1 MCGIYGILQRSGRDF
16 DPSVIHDMGRA
27 QRHRGPDDSGFFADG
42 ELMFGMQRLAIIDVA
57 GGHQPI
63 ANEDNTVTAVCNGE
77 IYNFRELR
85 QELQE
90 QGHKF
95 RTRSDSE
102 VIVHLYEEHGSDLVG
117 HLSGMFA
124 LALWDSVRKRLL
136 LARDRLGIKPLY
148 IASNGDYLAF
158 SSELKSIVEIP
169 GFKREVDPAALQE
182 YLALGYVPAP
192 LSMLKGIDKLT
203 PGTLLVA
210 DKKGVS
216 QHRYWNVADT
226 KPQQKTVNEWTS
238 DIAKTLE
245 SAVVSQM
252 VSDVPLGAFLSGGI
266 DSSAVVAYMAKNS
279 DIPVKTYSIGFDTG
293 TGGGYYNELPYA
305 RQVAKQF
312 GTDHHE
318 IVVRPDVTELLPE
331 LLWHMDEPIADAAFI
346 TTYLVSKFARQ
357 DVTVI
362 LSGVGG
368 DELFGGYRRYWSE
381 HLVRSYRRIPS
392 VLRKSILQPIGGV
405 LPSDRHSKW
414 LDWSR
419 LAKGFLAGA
428 ELDSDERYEEFMRV
442 FKSADVERVL
452 ASAAPSNSDAL
463 RKAFANAS
471 RNDPL
476 RRLIDVDLM
485 TQLPDDLLM
494 LTDRMSMATSLECRV
509 PLLDDKLLDLASSM
523 PSDLKVRGTKLKYAL
538 KQSLRGILPDEII
551 DRKKR
556 GFGAPI
562 GGWFKNELSGFLDS
576 ALSEERVHERGVFDW
591 TEIENIKDAHRENRE
606 DYTDHLLSLMNF
618 ELWSQLYLDGDSQDT
633 VSARLAEAQAK

>member
-1 MCGIYGILQRSGRDF
+1 MCGIYGILQRSGKRF
-16 DPSVIHDMGRA
+16 DPSVIDDMGRA
-27 QRHRGPDDSGFFADG
+27 QQHRGPDDSGFYADG
-42 ELMFGMQRLAIIDVA
+42 ALMFGMQRLAIIDVA

-63 ANEDNTVTAVCNGE
+63 ANEDDTVTAICNGE

-85 QELQE
+85 RALQA

-95 RTRSDSE
+95 STGSDSE
-102 VIVHLYEEHGSDLVG
+102 VIVHLYEEHGTDFVR

-124 LALWDSVRKRLL
+124 LAVWDSTCKRLL

-148 IASNGDYLAF
+148 IAANSSYLAF
-158 SSELKSIVEIP
+158 SSELKSVLQIP
-169 GFKREVDPAALQE
+169 GFERKVDPAALQE

-192 LSMLKGIDKLT
+192 LSMLEGIEKLP

-210 DKKGVS
+210 DQNGIT
-216 QHRYWNVADT
+216 QRQYWQITDAD
-226 KPQQKTVNEWTS
+226 PQQKSLREWTD
-238 DIAKTLE
+238 DIAETLE

-293 TGGGYYNELPYA
+293 TGGGYYNELPFA
-305 RQVAKQF
+305 RQVAERFQ
-312 GTDHHE
+312 TDHHE
-318 IVVRPDVTELLPE
+318 IVVKPDVTQLLPE
-331 LLWHMDEPIADAAFI
+331 LLWHMDEPVADAAFI
-346 TTYLVSKFARQ
+346 TTFLVSKFARQ

-392 VLRKSILQPIGGV
+392 VLRKSVLQPIGRA
-405 LPSDRHSKW
+405 LPSDRHSRW

-428 ELDSDERYEEFMRV
+428 EMDSDARYEEFMRV
-442 FKSADVERVL
+442 FKSADLERVL
-452 ASAAPSNSDAL
+452 DSAASPNSDAL
-463 RKAFANAS
+463 RRAFGNAAQG
-471 RNDPL
+471 DPL

-509 PLLDDKLLDLASSM
+509 PLLDDQLLDLANSM

-562 GGWFKNELSGFLDS
+562 GGWFKNELSGFLDG
-576 ALSEERVHERGVFDW
+576 ALSEERVNERGIFDW
-591 TEIENIKDAHRENRE
+591 TEIERIKASHRENRE

-618 ELWSQLYLDGDSQDT
+618 ELWSQLYLDGDSQET
-633 VSARLAEAQAK
+633 VSARLAEAQAA

>member
-1 MCGIYGILQRSGRDF
+1 
-16 DPSVIHDMGRA
+16 MGQA
-27 QRHRGPDDSGFFADG
+27 QRHRGPDDSGFFADR

-63 ANEDNTVTAVCNGE
+63 TNEDNTVTAICNGE

-85 QELQE
+85 QALQAK
-90 QGHKF
+90 GHEF
-95 RTRSDSE
+95 RTGSDSE
-102 VIVHLYEEHGSDLVG
+102 VIVHLYEEHGTDFVS

-124 LALWDSVRKRLL
+124 LALWDSTRKRLL

-148 IASNGDYLAF
+148 IAANSGYLAF
-158 SSELKSIVEIP
+158 SSELKSILEIP
-169 GFKREVDPAALQE
+169 GFDRQVDPAALQE

-192 LSMLKGIDKLT
+192 LSMLKGIEKLP

-210 DKKGVS
+210 DQEGVS
-216 QHRYWNVADT
+216 QHRYWHLADT
-226 KPQQKTVNEWTS
+226 DPQQKSENEWTS
-238 DIAKTLE
+238 DIAETLE

-279 DIPVKTYSIGFDTG
+279 DRPVKTYSIGFDTD

-318 IVVRPDVTELLPE
+318 IVVRPDVTQLLPE

-381 HLVRSYRRIPS
+381 HLAQSYRRIPS
-392 VLRKSILQPIGGV
+392 VLRKSIMQPIGRV

-419 LAKGFLAGA
+419 LAKGFLASA
-428 ELDSDERYEEFMRV
+428 ELDSDARYENFMRV
-442 FKSADVERVL
+442 FKSADLERVL
-452 ASAAPSNSDAL
+452 NSPASSNSDAL
-463 RKAFANAS
+463 QQAFGDAARS
-471 RNDPL
+471 DPL

-509 PLLDDKLLDLASSM
+509 PLLDDQVLDLASGM

-538 KQSLRGILPDEII
+538 KKSLRGVLPDEII

-562 GGWFKNELSGFLDS
+562 GGWFKNELSAYLDS
-576 ALSEERVHERGVFDW
+576 ALSEKRVKERGLFDW
-591 TEIENIKDAHRENRE
+591 EEIEKIKVDHRENRE
-606 DYTDHLLSLMNF
+606 DYTDHLLSLMNL
-618 ELWSQLYLDGDSQDT
+618 ELWSQLYLDGDNQET
-633 VSARLAEAQAK
+633 VSGRLAEVKAG

>member
-1 MCGIYGILQRSGRDF
+1 MCGIYGILNRAGRQLE
-16 DPSVIHDMGRA
+16 PAIIERMGHA
-27 QRHRGPDDSGFFADG
+27 QRHRGPDDQGFFADG
-42 ELMFGMQRLAIIDVA
+42 DLMFGMQRLAIIDVA

-63 ANEDNTVTAVCNGE
+63 ANEDETVTAICNGE

-85 QELQE
+85 QELQTR
-90 QGHKF
+90 GHRF
-95 RTRSDSE
+95 RSGSDSE
-102 VIVHLYEEHGSDLVG
+102 VIVHLYEEHGTGFVR

-124 LALWDSVRKRLL
+124 LALWDSKRQRLL

-148 IASNGDYLAF
+148 ITSSSNYIAF
-158 SSELKSIVEIP
+158 SSELKSILEIP
-169 GFKREVDPAALQE
+169 GFDRNIDSTALQE

-192 LSMLKGIDKLT
+192 MSMLKGIEKLP
-203 PGTLLVA
+203 PGTLLLA
-210 DKKGVS
+210 DRNGID
-216 QHRYWNVADT
+216 RRRFWRLPDAA
-226 KPQQKTVNEWTS
+226 PIQQSMDEWVS
-238 DIAKTLE
+238 DISETLE

-266 DSSAVVAYMAKNS
+266 DSSAVVAYMARNS

-293 TGGGYYNELPYA
+293 TGGDYYNELPYA
-305 RQVAKQF
+305 RQIADLF

-346 TTYLVSKFARQ
+346 TTYLVSRFARE

-381 HLVRSYRRIPS
+381 HLVHAYRRIPP
-392 VLRKSILQPIGGV
+392 LIRESILQPIGKL
-405 LPSDRHSKW
+405 LPSDRHTRL

-419 LAKGFLAGA
+419 LAKGFLGGA
-428 ELDSDERYEEFMRV
+428 ELDPDERYENFIRV
-442 FKSADVERVL
+442 FQSADVGRVL
-452 ASAAPSNSDAL
+452 GTSTTANSVALHKAFSAAASGDA
-463 RKAFANAS
+463 
-471 RNDPL
+471 L
-476 RRLIDVDLM
+476 RRLIDVDLT

-509 PLLDDKLLDLASSM
+509 PLLDDQVVDLACGM
-523 PSDLKVRGTKLKYAL
+523 PSDLKVRGTQLKFAL
-538 KQSLRGILPDEII
+538 KQSLRGLLPDEII

-562 GGWFKNELSGFLDS
+562 GGWFKNELSAYLD
-576 ALSEERVHERGVFDW
+576 AVLSKERIDQRGVFDW
-591 TEIENIKDAHRENRE
+591 PHIQEIKTKHRENRE

-618 ELWSQLYLDGDSQDT
+618 ELWSQMYLDGDSPET
-633 VSARLAEAQAK
+633 VSQRLTAAHA

>member
-1 MCGIYGILQRSGRDF
+1 MCGIYGILQRSGDRF
-16 DPSVIHDMGRA
+16 DPSVIHRMGDA
-27 QRHRGPDDSGFFADG
+27 QRHRGPDDAGIHVDG

-63 ANEDNTVTAVCNGE
+63 TNEDNTVTAICNGE

-85 QELQE
+85 RSLKSM
-90 QGHKF
+90 GHQF

-102 VIVHLYEEHGSDLVG
+102 VIVHLYEEYGVDFVAR
-117 HLSGMFA
+117 LSGMFA
-124 LALWDSVRKRLL
+124 LAVWDSKSRRLL
-136 LARDRLGIKPLY
+136 IARDRLGIKPLY
-148 IASNGDYLAF
+148 IAMRSGFLAF
-158 SSELKSIVEIP
+158 SSELKSILEIP
-169 GFKREVDPAALQE
+169 GIDREIDPVALQE

-192 LSMLKGIDKLT
+192 LSMLKGIEKLPPAT
-203 PGTLLVA
+203 VLVA
-210 DKKGVS
+210 DSDGVS
-216 QHRYWNVADT
+216 RRQYWSAADSVPEQRTEADWSADVA
-226 KPQQKTVNEWTS
+226 
-238 DIAKTLE
+238 AALE

-266 DSSAVVAYMAKNS
+266 DSSAVVAFMARNS
-279 DIPVKTYSIGFDTG
+279 DLPVKTYSIGFDTG
-293 TGGGYYNELPYA
+293 AGGGYYNELPFA
-305 RQVAKQF
+305 KQVAERF
-312 GTDHHE
+312 RTDHHE
-318 IVVRPDVTELLPE
+318 IVVRPDVTALLPE

-381 HLVRSYRRIPS
+381 NLVRSYRRIPGF
-392 VLRKSILQPIGGV
+392 VRRGLLQPLGRM

-419 LAKGFLAGA
+419 LAKGFLSGA
-428 ELDSDERYEEFMRV
+428 ELDADARYEGYVRV
-442 FKSADVERVL
+442 FNSEDIERVL
-452 ASAAPSNSDAL
+452 GRPAPARSGAMET
-463 RKAFANAS
+463 AFAGAS
-471 RNDPL
+471 DRDAVE
-476 RRLIDVDLM
+476 RLIDVDLV

-509 PLLDDKLLDLASSM
+509 PLLDNALLDLAGAM
-523 PSDLKVRGTKLKYAL
+523 PGVMKVHGRELKYSL

-562 GGWFKNELSGFLDS
+562 GAWFKSELATFLDTV
-576 ALSEERVHERGVFDW
+576 LSRKRVDERGVFDAN
-591 TEIENIKDAHRENRE
+591 EIERIKKMHRENRE
-606 DYTDHLLSLMNF
+606 DYTDHLLSLLNF
-618 ELWSQLYLDGDSQDT
+618 ELWSQMYLDGDSQD
-633 VSARLAEAQAK
+633 VVQERLEAAS

>member
-1 MCGIYGILQRSGRDF
+1 MCGIYGILNRSGHRF
-16 DPSVIHDMGRA
+16 APSVIDDMGVA
-27 QRHRGPDDSGFFADG
+27 QRHRGPDDYGVFVDD
-42 ELMFGMQRLAIIDVA
+42 ELMFGMQRLAIIDVV

-63 ANEDNTVTAVCNGE
+63 ANEDESITAICNGE

-85 QELQE
+85 KELRSR
-90 QGHKF
+90 GHVFK
-95 RTRSDSE
+95 TDSDSE
-102 VIVHLYEEHGSDLVG
+102 VIVHLYEEHGTDFVR

-124 LALWDSVRKRLL
+124 LALWDSPRKRLL

-148 IASNGDYLAF
+148 ISSNSSYLAF
-158 SSELKSIVEIP
+158 SSELKSILEIP
-169 GFKREVDPAALQE
+169 GFEREIDPAALQE

-192 LSMLKGIDKLT
+192 LSMLKGIEKLP
-203 PGTLLVA
+203 PGTLLIA
-210 DKKGVS
+210 DQDGVS
-216 QHRYWNVADT
+216 QERYWQLADS
-226 KPQQKTVNEWTS
+226 KPIQKSEGEWAS
-238 DIAKTLE
+238 DIAEALE
-245 SAVVSQM
+245 AAVVSQM

-266 DSSAVVAYMAKNS
+266 DSSAVVAFMAKNS
-279 DIPVKTYSIGFDTG
+279 STPVKTYSIGFDTG

-305 RQVAKQF
+305 RQVAEQF

-318 IVVRPDVTELLPE
+318 ILVQPDVTRLLPE

-346 TTYLVSKFARQ
+346 TTYLVSKFARK

-392 VLRKSILQPIGGV
+392 VLRKSILQPIGRT

-428 ELDSDERYEEFMRV
+428 ELDSDERYEQFMRV
-442 FKSADVERVL
+442 FKSADLERILNSPV
-452 ASAAPSNSDAL
+452 SSNSDAL
-463 RKAFANAS
+463 HRAFGDAS
-471 RNDPL
+471 RSDPL

-494 LTDRMSMATSLECRV
+494 LTDRMSMTTSLECRV
-509 PLLDDKLLDLASSM
+509 PLLDDRLVDLASTM
-523 PSDLKVRGTKLKYAL
+523 PSDMKVHGTKLKYAL
-538 KQSLRGILPDEII
+538 KQALRGVLPDEII

-562 GGWFKNELSGFLDS
+562 GGWFKKELSSYLDI
-576 ALSEERVHERGVFDW
+576 ALSRDSVQNRGIFDW
-591 TEIENIKDAHRENRE
+591 TEIERIKASHRDNQE
-606 DYTDHLLSLMNF
+606 DYTDHLLSLLNF
-618 ELWSQLYLDGDSQDT
+618 ELWSQLYLDGDSQET
-633 VSARLAEAQAK
+633 VSARLAEVPA

>member
-1 MCGIYGILQRSGRDF
+1 MCGIYGILQRSGRKF
-16 DPSVIHDMGRA
+16 DPSVIHQMGRA
-27 QRHRGPDDSGFFADG
+27 QRHRGPDDSGFFADD
-42 ELMFGMQRLAIIDVA
+42 ELMFGMQRLAIIDVV

-63 ANEDNTVTAVCNGE
+63 ANEDDTVTAVCNGE

-95 RTRSDSE
+95 KTGSDSE
-102 VIVHLYEEHGSDLVG
+102 VIVHLYEEYGSDLVR

-124 LALWDSVRKRLL
+124 FALWDSVRKRLL

-148 IASNGDYLAF
+148 ITTGAGYLAF
-158 SSELKSIVEIP
+158 SSELKSILEIP
-169 GFKREVDPAALQE
+169 GVERELDPAALQE

-192 LSMLKGIDKLT
+192 LTMFKGAEKLP

-210 DKKGVS
+210 DQKGVS
-216 QHRYWNVADT
+216 QHRYWHLADG
-226 KPQQKTVNEWTS
+226 KPQQKKIDEWTS
-238 DIAKTLE
+238 DIAETLE

-293 TGGGYYNELPYA
+293 TGDGYYNELPYA
-305 RQVAKQF
+305 RQIAEQF
-312 GTDHHE
+312 GTEHHE
-318 IVVRPDVTELLPE
+318 IVVRPDVTRLLPE

-392 VLRKSILQPIGGV
+392 VLRKSILQPIGRV

-428 ELDSDERYEEFMRV
+428 ELDSDERYEEFIRV
-442 FKSADVERVL
+442 FKSADIDRVL
-452 ASAAPSNSDAL
+452 DSCSATRSDAL
-463 RKAFANAS
+463 RRAFSDAS
-471 RNDPL
+471 RDDSL

-509 PLLDDKLLDLASSM
+509 PLLDDQLLDLASGM

-538 KQSLRGILPDEII
+538 KQALRGILPDEII

-562 GGWFKNELSGFLDS
+562 GGWFKNELSGFLDG
-576 ALSEERVHERGVFDW
+576 ALSEERVKERGVFDW
-591 TEIENIKDAHRENRE
+591 TEIKNIKAAHRENRE

-618 ELWSQLYLDGDSQDT
+618 ELWSQLYLDGDSRET
-633 VSARLAEAQAK
+633 VSARLAEAQV

>member
-1 MCGIYGILQRSGRDF
+1 MCGIYGILNTAGRRF
-16 DPSVIHDMGRA
+16 DRSVIDRMGRA
-27 QRHRGPDDSGFFADG
+27 QRHRGPDDLGFFADG
-42 ELMFGMQRLAIIDVA
+42 DLMFGMQRLAIIDVA

-63 ANEDNTVTAVCNGE
+63 ANEDDTVTAICNGE

-85 QELQE
+85 QVLRER
-90 QGHKF
+90 GHKF
-95 RTRSDSE
+95 RTGSDSE
-102 VIVHLYEEHGSDLVG
+102 VIVHLYEEYGTDFVQ

-124 LALWDSVRKRLL
+124 LAVWDSTRKRLL

-148 IASNGDYLAF
+148 ITTSSTYLAF
-158 SSELKSIVEIP
+158 SSELKSLLEIP
-169 GFKREVDPAALQE
+169 GFDRKVEPAALQE

-192 LSMLKGIDKLT
+192 MSMLKGIEKLPPAT
-203 PGTLLVA
+203 VLIVDQKGPRKRQYWHLPDAPTVHKPVDEWASEIA
-210 DKKGVS
+210 D
-216 QHRYWNVADT
+216 
-226 KPQQKTVNEWTS
+226 
-238 DIAKTLE
+238 TLE

-279 DIPVKTYSIGFDTG
+279 NIPVKTYSIGFDTG
-293 TGGGYYNELPYA
+293 SGGGYYNELPYA
-305 RQVAKQF
+305 RQIAKLF
-312 GTDHHE
+312 ETDHHE

-381 HLVRSYRRIPS
+381 NLARSYRRIPS
-392 VLRKSILQPIGGV
+392 LIRKSILQPIGKF
-405 LPSDRHSKW
+405 LPSDRHSKM

-428 ELDSDERYEEFMRV
+428 ELEADERYEKYVRV
-442 FKSADVERVL
+442 FGVRDAGRVL
-452 ASAAPSNSDAL
+452 GGEPVAQSL
-463 RKAFANAS
+463 GLQKAFAAAAPD
-471 RNDPL
+471 DPL

-509 PLLDDKLLDLASSM
+509 PLLDDRMLDLACRI
-523 PSDLKVRGTKLKYAL
+523 PSDLKVHGTKLKFAL
-538 KQSLRGILPDEII
+538 KQALRGVLPDEII

-562 GGWFKNELSGFLDS
+562 GGWFKNELADYLD
-576 ALSEERVHERGVFDW
+576 AVLSKERVDQRGIFDW
-591 TEIENIKDAHRENRE
+591 TRIQEIKSRHRNNRE

-618 ELWSQLYLDGDSQDT
+618 ELWSQMYLDGNSPEA
-633 VSARLAEAQAK
+633 VSEKLVEARAA